1 MSRSRRAI
9 VLIFCSILCLVAI
22 QASRSVAGQGHEEV
36 TSSSPMHTITALK
49 ITTADGSWY
58 LQLGP
63 GGASDMGPVRLP
75 VKDEIFGA
83 VLVSLREERDRVVV
97 TLAGERGELET
108 APIGRYELPLAS
120 LQERG
125 EKALSVA
132 RQGQDSHAVVVSE
145 LEGWKSGPWRLELK
159 EVAVNNR
166 NTIPGC
172 CSCSNVNCCPDAG
185 KCFGCSSCGQCCG

>member
-1 MSRSRRAI
+1 MSSIRRKL
-9 VLIFCSILCLVAI
+9 VLVCCSLLCLVAA
-22 QASRSVAGQGHEEV
+22 QTSHSVAGQGQEG
-36 TSSSPMHTITALK
+36 TSSPAMHTVTALK

-75 VKDEIFGA
+75 VKDEVFGA

-108 APIGRYELPLAS
+108 APIGRYELPLAP
-120 LQERG
+120 LQERR
-125 EKALSVA
+125 EKAVSVA
-132 RQGQDSHAVVVSE
+132 RQGQDSHTVVVSE

-172 CSCSNVNCCPDAG
+172 CSCSNVNCRPDAG